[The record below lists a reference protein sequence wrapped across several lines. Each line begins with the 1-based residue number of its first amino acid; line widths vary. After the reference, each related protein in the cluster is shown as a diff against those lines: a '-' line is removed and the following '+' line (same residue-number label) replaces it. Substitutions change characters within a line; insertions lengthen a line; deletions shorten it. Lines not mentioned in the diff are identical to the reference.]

1 MTVPSKS
8 INLFQWYSAS
18 SFGVFSTC
26 RVGMNDVFPS
36 PKESTS
42 RQLVRQNLPSVI
54 DNVQTFRRLVPMGD
68 TQAPCDRFDT
78 SPGCQRNPP
87 TKECDWNR
95 RKPYF
100 NIRVPFWLPSSDRS
114 LAQILLSWSID
125 GSCRNRMD
133 SLSSFVLSPL
143 QLVTMSETVS
153 MEATA
158 TAEGQ

>member
-1 MTVPSKS
+1 MQNGNERRFSFCERIDVLSIGTPESAFRSLTMSKRS
-8 INLFQWYSAS
+8 DDWFQWVTHMRHVIGSI
-18 SFGVFSTC
+18 
-26 RVGMNDVFPS
+26 P
-36 PKESTS
+36 
-42 RQLVRQNLPSVI
+42 VR
-54 DNVQTFRRLVPMGD
+54 
-68 TQAPCDRFDT
+68 
-78 SPGCQRNPP
+78 GCQRNPP
-87 TKECDWNR
+87 TNECDWNR

-100 NIRVPFWLPSSDRS
+100 NIRVPFWLPSIDRS
-114 LAQILLSWSID
+114 LVQILLSWSID